1 MSLTNSQT
9 NYEQSQICCVK
20 KKEAGM
26 SNQPLSN
33 RAWRALDVVCKHDLD
48 HRVEEQRRTIAR
60 LRREIEAKNQRMEEM
75 RHGEWLQMPHVWEG
89 VARRYPGFTPPE
101 SLRIAQVSLY
111 EFLKCIVP
119 A

>member
-1 MSLTNSQT
+1 
-9 NYEQSQICCVK
+9 
-20 KKEAGM
+20 M